1 MNDLLQA
8 SAMRAVTMGDGGL
21 NSAMD
26 NVMRQAEDL
35 VNRQPNINGLTATN
49 HTGQYHG
56 EIYFLSCDSTGY
68 MRHFLSC
75 AAACQV
81 L

>member
-1 MNDLLQA
+1 MTPNLTVNYLLQA
-8 SAMRAVTMGDGGL
+8 SAMRAVTMGEGGL

-49 HTGQYHG
+49 HTGQ
-56 EIYFLSCDSTGY
+56 
-68 MRHFLSC
+68 
-75 AAACQV
+75 
-81 L
+81 